1 MIAYKIEQT
10 STNSIYLTSDLL
22 DVFNT
27 IGIVSDGTP
36 VLITTKELTVAEFE
50 NELKMIAINNQT
62 ISKL

>member
-10 STNSIYLTSDLL
+10 STNSIYLTSDLK
-22 DVFNT
+22 DVFDT
-27 IGIVSDGTP
+27 IGKVSDGTP
-36 VLITTKELTVAEFE
+36 VLITTKELTVSEFE